1 MSDLDSKHY
10 VWVGGKEYEIDLDTL
25 VDWIKSGKIGP
36 NDWIYSGGLTAA
48 EWKRSAE
55 IELFQIHSPRSRETP
70 GIPVPPRPTERPV
83 IETDERTLEMPPE
96 PAWLF
101 YVLSFLLPI
110 AGAVIAA
117 IFMSKADE
125 ASRRF
130 GKNCLI
136 AVLAL
141 YGMTIV
147 CFFLMFF
154 SVLVTTGGNHYY

>member
-1 MSDLDSKHY
+1 MSDLGFKHY
-10 VWVGGKEYEIDLDTL
+10 VRIGGKEYEIDYNTL
-25 VDWIKSGKIGP
+25 LDWIKSGKIKP
-36 NDWIYSGGLTAA
+36 DDWIRSENLTAG
-48 EWKRSAE
+48 EWKRSTE
-55 IELFQIHSPRSRETP
+55 MELFRVHSPRGGEASR
-70 GIPVPPRPTERPV
+70 IPVTPRPAERPV

-101 YVLSFLLPI
+101 YALSFVLPV

-125 ASRRF
+125 ESRRF

-141 YGMTIV
+141 YGTIIL
-147 CFFLMFF
+147 CACLMFGLA
-154 SVLVTTGGNHYY
+154 LVNGNNHY